1 MSSWSLSYSQLAKKL
16 HHSQCVVHANLLSH
30 HAHIH
35 TLSIYAILHWADHP
49 FTCGLPLVSSCID
62 PRHPPLVFNMLRQ
75 KDLYFQERWSYFTFL
90 SSMPLDFICSYSV
103 SFTWIGSRWKD
114 ISSYWSN
121 RLRAFDSY
129 FLLLWFFMSSS
140 NRVLDCRMWTIRQCL
155 KYFTSILYHTLSA
168 VNSFFLSHLCFNLR
182 ESLWKNKNFI
192 SENLRSFKEVNN
204 EFILSMHDIC
214 FFHLLQRTSL
224 ISMRMISWCI
234 GKGISTYSIISGV
247 NESMSIF
254 ALTLYT
260 LTKLFLLRFE
270 IHNMT

>member
-1 MSSWSLSYSQLAKKL
+1 MSYSQLAKKL

-121 RLRAFDSY
+121 RLRAFDSC

-140 NRVLDCRMWTIRQCL
+140 NRVLDCCMWTIRQCL

-168 VNSFFLSHLCFNLR
+168 VNSFFCLISV
-182 ESLWKNKNFI
+182 SI
-192 SENLRSFKEVNN
+192 SEKACERTR
-204 EFILSMHDIC
+204 ILSP
-214 FFHLLQRTSL
+214 R
-224 ISMRMISWCI
+224 
-234 GKGISTYSIISGV
+234 
-247 NESMSIF
+247 IF
-254 ALTLYT
+254 AASR
-260 LTKLFLLRFE
+260 KWIMSSFSVC
-270 IHNMT
+270 MTYVFFTYCSEHL